1 MHSCVA
7 RREVR
12 GRDEE
17 QSDWTDE
24 SDRENVVRESESE
37 SERNSDSDGGR
48 DQDRE
53 EESRKQEQTHVC
65 ECEGEGGERERKYET
80 KKNEKMMA
88 MWRLDGYS
96 RWIFSSMH
104 WYLEFIACLP
114 SKERLNRFLGMRSTL
129 KRCNANSTLVD
140 PMRTKRRSE
149 ATHDHTIDWL

>member
-1 MHSCVA
+1 LLHCVLGVNSCVA

-48 DQDRE
+48 DQDRK

-80 KKNEKMMA
+80 K
-88 MWRLDGYS
+88 
-96 RWIFSSMH
+96 
-104 WYLEFIACLP
+104 
-114 SKERLNRFLGMRSTL
+114 
-129 KRCNANSTLVD
+129 
-140 PMRTKRRSE
+140 RTKK
-149 ATHDHTIDWL
+149 